1 MDGKKKSRDGGNG
14 MRAAVA
20 VMRRLSL
27 AAWHV
32 SVHGVAF
39 DATLLFGADK

>member
-1 MDGKKKSRDGGNG
+1 
-14 MRAAVA
+14 MRALIA

-32 SVHGVAF
+32 ANHGVVF
-39 DATLLFGADK
+39 DAQLLFPSGKIQKKSDA